1 MSTLEHIMGKILII
15 SGEKAGECNWNTVD
29 WEHINVF
36 YIVHVCVKLE
46 KVQIIQ
52 STH

>member
-1 MSTLEHIMGKILII
+1 MGKILII
-15 SGEKAGECNWNTVD
+15 SGEKAGNAIETLGTYQC
-29 WEHINVF
+29 I